1 QHRKPRRYLR
11 NQRPMSSGQSE
22 REPVTNRV
30 ANFGQSA
37 RRSAH
42 FPDRARLRAK
52 HRLAQSPAAARVI
65 VDLTVSDVVDLL
77 RIDRLA
83 PFRFKLALL
92 GRALCE
98 LAVALPHPRLDFDFE
113 INRITRLERY
123 FGTRFLVSNLKHV
136 VPRRN
141 GRDEYGAVAD
151 VN

>member
-1 QHRKPRRYLR
+1 MRC
-11 NQRPMSSGQSE
+11 GQSE
-22 REPVTNRV
+22 REPVTDRV

-77 RIDRLA
+77 RIDRLS

-92 GRALCE
+92 WSALFE
-98 LAVALPHPRLDFDFE
+98 LAVSFPHPRLDFDFD
-113 INRITRLERY
+113 INRIYRLER
-123 FGTRFLVSNLKHV
+123 FVGNTIQ
-136 VPRRN
+136 
-141 GRDEYGAVAD
+141 
-151 VN
+151 